1 MTVLTRFEP
10 FREFATLQDRINRV
24 FRDSYSGQ
32 PGDDSLTTSS
42 FAPAVDVY
50 EDEHSVTLK
59 IEVPGIDEK
68 DIDVQLENN
77 TLSVH
82 GERKIEKEE
91 KEENYRRV
99 ERQYGSFTRTF
110 NLPPT
115 VDSEKV
121 SANYDKGVLKISLP
135 KKAEAKPKQIKVSVG
150 GTNAQSGKTLR
161 EQADRRQAAQGS

>member
-10 FREFATLQDRINRV
+10 FREFSTLQDRINRV
-24 FRDSYSGQ
+24 FRESYGHG
-32 PGDDSLTTSS
+32 PEGRDESLTTSS

-50 EDEHSVTLK
+50 EDEHTVTLK

-77 TLSVH
+77 TLTVH

-110 NLPPT
+110 TLPPT
-115 VDSEKV
+115 VDAEKV
-121 SANYDKGVLKISLP
+121 SANYDKGVLKVVLP
-135 KKAEAKPKQIKVSVG
+135 KKAEAKPKQIKVNIGS
-150 GTNAQSGKTLR
+150 TTSTEKTL
-161 EQADRRQAAQGS
+161 EAKAPGKAA

>member
-10 FREFATLQDRINRV
+10 FREFATLQDRVNRV
-24 FRDSYSGQ
+24 FRESYSPEGR
-32 PGDDSLTTSS
+32 DESLTTSS

-50 EDEHSVTLK
+50 EDEHNVTLK

-68 DIDVQLENN
+68 DIDVRLENN
-77 TLSVH
+77 TLNVH

-110 NLPPT
+110 TLPTT

-121 SANYDKGVLKISLP
+121 SATYDKGVLKVTLP
-135 KKAEAKPKQIKVSVG
+135 KKAEAKPKQIKVTVG
-150 GTNAQSGKTLR
+150 TEKTPEGKGPSK
-161 EQADRRQAAQGS
+161 AA